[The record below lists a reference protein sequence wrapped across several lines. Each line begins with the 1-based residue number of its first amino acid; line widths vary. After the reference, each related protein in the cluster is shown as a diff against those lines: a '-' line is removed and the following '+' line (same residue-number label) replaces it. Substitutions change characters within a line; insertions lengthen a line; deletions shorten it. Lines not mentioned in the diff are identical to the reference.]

1 MAREAFNCGGFC
13 KFIGQTGNM
22 RILLT
27 ILLSA
32 AFLIP
37 RAQTHLAPAA
47 GWGYTPWQ
55 PYVPYSLMTAGNP
68 NHTWQLRPFASAS
81 VGYIFLGGGIS
92 YVSAPVGL
100 ILYRPLNNNF
110 TAFGAVTV
118 APTAF
123 HFSSLYNT
131 PYGNPGYPAN
141 NLTGLSVNAAVQ
153 GGIIYT
159 NDAKTFS
166 ISGSISVERGS
177 YPVYTAPRTTAGK
190 QY

>member
-1 MAREAFNCGGFC
+1 
-13 KFIGQTGNM
+13 M

-27 ILLSA
+27 LFACFTFIASD
-32 AFLIP
+32 
-37 RAQTHLAPAA
+37 AQTHVAPAA
-47 GWGYTPWQ
+47 GWGYTPLQ
-55 PYVPYSLMTAGNP
+55 PYIPYSLMTADNP
-68 NHTWQLRPFASAS
+68 NHSWQLRPFASAS

-100 ILYRPLNNNF
+100 ILSRPLNNNF
-110 TAFGAVTV
+110 TAFGAATV

-141 NLTGLSVNAAVQ
+141 NLTGLGVNAGVQ

-159 NDAKTFS
+159 NDARTFS

-177 YPVYTAPRTTAGK
+177 YPVYTAPRTTARK

>member
-1 MAREAFNCGGFC
+1 
-13 KFIGQTGNM
+13 M

-32 AFLIP
+32 AFLTP
-37 RAQTHLAPAA
+37 RAQMHLAPAA
-47 GWGYTPWQ
+47 GWGYIPWQ
-55 PYVPYSLMTAGNP
+55 PYLPYSLMTTGNSD
-68 NHTWQLRPFASAS
+68 HSWQLRPFAGVSA
-81 VGYIFLGGGIS
+81 GYMFLGGGIS

-110 TAFGAVTV
+110 TAFAAATV

-123 HFSSLYNT
+123 HFTSLYT
-131 PYGNPGYPAN
+131 GNPAWPAN
-141 NLTGLSVNAAVQ
+141 NFTGVGVNAGVQ
-153 GGIIYT
+153 GGMIYT

-177 YPVYTAPRTTAGK
+177 YPVYTTPRTTARK

>member
-1 MAREAFNCGGFC
+1 MEQSG
-13 KFIGQTGNM
+13 IM
-22 RILLT
+22 RTLLT
-27 ILLSA
+27 ILLSV
-32 AFLIP
+32 AFLTP

-55 PYVPYSLMTAGNP
+55 PYLPYSLMTSGNP
-68 NHTWQLRPFASAS
+68 NRTWQLRPFASVSA
-81 VGYIFLGGGIS
+81 GYMFLGGGIS

-110 TAFGAVTV
+110 TAFAAGTV

-123 HFSSLYNT
+123 HFTSLYTT

-141 NLTGLSVNAAVQ
+141 NLTGVSVNAGVQ

-177 YPVYTAPRTTAGK
+177 YPVYSTPRTTAKK